1 MSALPVRRRALA
13 SLLCGSLLALAAC
26 SNVDKADRPTK
37 LQAMRTAEGP
47 VRAWS
52 AGISGE
58 KPKFRLGLAPV
69 ADAQRVFVA
78 SASGE
83 VVALELA
90 SGKRAWSHTLWPHKS
105 KTLLAGGPGVGEGLV
120 VVGSSNGDLYALSAA
135 DGSERWHARVNA
147 EILSAVAIGGGVV
160 VLRTVDG
167 HLYGFN
173 ALTGEQ
179 RWITD
184 QQVPRL
190 SLRGTSSP
198 VIAGDL
204 AIAGFDNGRLMAV
217 SLGGGTTAWE
227 VPLGQPHGSSELQ
240 RLIDIDSPPVI
251 EGDELYAVSFQGH
264 AARLAL
270 DTGRELWTHDISSY
284 RGLSLGPISV
294 YLSTAEGDVV
304 RLDRA
309 GGGERWRQKLL
320 EHRRLSRP
328 VVAGDSVVLGDNEGF
343 LHWLSAEDGSVQARV
358 KLGAP
363 ISVAPIVVAGQPGKA
378 AGAGAGALVIVQTDK
393 GSVEAWRLKR

>member
-1 MSALPVRRRALA
+1 MSALQARRR
-13 SLLCGSLLALAAC
+13 LLATLLGGTLLAVAAC
-26 SNVDKADRPTK
+26 SSVDKADKPTPLK
-37 LQAMRTAEGP
+37 ALRLGDGP

-52 AGISGE
+52 TGIGGE
-58 KPKFRLGLAPV
+58 KPKLRLGLAPV
-69 ADAQRVFVA
+69 VDAQRVYVA
-78 SASGE
+78 NAAGE
-83 VVALELA
+83 VVALDIA
-90 SGKRAWSHTLWPHKS
+90 TGKRAWSHAVWTRKPKGQLS
-105 KTLLAGGPGVGEGLV
+105 GGPGVGEGLV
-120 VVGSSNGDLYALSAA
+120 VVGSANGDLYALSAA
-135 DGSERWHARVNA
+135 DGAERWHARVNA
-147 EILSAVAIGGGVV
+147 EIQAAPAIGGGVV

-167 HLYGFN
+167 HLFGFN
-173 ALTGEQ
+173 AATGEQ

-217 SLGGGTTAWE
+217 SLGGGTTAWD

-240 RLIDIDSPPVI
+240 RLIDIDSPPVV
-251 EGDELYAVSFQGH
+251 EGDELYAVSFQGR

-270 DTGRELWTHDISSY
+270 DTGRELWSHEVSSY
-284 RGLSLGPISV
+284 RGLALGPISAYV
-294 YLSTAEGDVV
+294 STAEGDVV

-320 EHRRLSRP
+320 AHRRLGRP
-328 VVAGDSVVLGDNEGF
+328 VVAGDSVVVGDNEGF
-343 LHWLSAEDGSVQARV
+343 LHWLSAEDGAPQARV
-358 KLGAP
+358 KLGAALT
-363 ISVAPIVVAGQPGKA
+363 SAPIVAGDA
-378 AGAGAGALVIVQTDK
+378 ANPLVIVQTDK

>member
-1 MSALPVRRRALA
+1 MSTLPSTRR
-13 SLLCGSLLALAAC
+13 LLAALLGGTLLVVAAC
-26 SNVDKADRPTK
+26 SSVDKADKPTPLK
-37 LQAMRTAEGP
+37 ALRTAEGP

-52 AGISGE
+52 ASVGGA
-58 KPKFRLGLAPV
+58 KPKLRLGLAPA
-69 ADAQRVFVA
+69 ADAQRVYAA

-83 VVALELA
+83 VVAIELA
-90 SGKRAWSHTLWPHKS
+90 TGKRAWSHPVFTRKAKGMLS
-105 KTLLAGGPGVGEGLV
+105 GGPGVGEGLV
-120 VVGSSNGDLYALSAA
+120 VVGSTNGDLYALSAG

-147 EILSAVAIGGGVV
+147 EIQSAAAIGGGVV

-173 ALTGEQ
+173 SATGEQ
-179 RWITD
+179 RWVTD

-190 SLRGTSSP
+190 SLRGTGAP

-217 SLGGGTTAWE
+217 SLGGGTTAWD

-240 RLIDIDSPPVI
+240 RLIDIDSSPVVD
-251 EGDELYAVSFQGH
+251 GDELYAVSFQGR

-270 DTGRELWTHDISSY
+270 DTGRELWSHEISSY
-284 RGLSLGPISV
+284 RGLALGPVSV
-294 YLSTAEGDVV
+294 YVSTGEGDVV

-320 EHRRLSRP
+320 AHRRLGRP
-328 VVAGDSVVLGDNEGF
+328 AVVGNSVVVGDNEGF
-343 LHWLSAEDGSVQARV
+343 LHWFSAEDGSPQARI
-358 KLGAP
+358 KLGSAL
-363 ISVAPIVVAGQPGKA
+363 VAAPIVAAPIVGGKA
-378 AGAGAGALVIVQTDK
+378 GKPLLVVQTDK
-393 GSVEAWRLKR
+393 GSVEAWRLTR